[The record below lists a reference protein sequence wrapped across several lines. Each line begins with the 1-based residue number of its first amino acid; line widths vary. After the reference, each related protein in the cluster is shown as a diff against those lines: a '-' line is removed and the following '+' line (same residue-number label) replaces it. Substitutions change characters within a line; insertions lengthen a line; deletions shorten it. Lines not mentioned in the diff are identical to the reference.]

1 MNDILK
7 AIIPIVVAHLAI
19 LALLIVIVKRLL
31 LNDTMKAVARIQ
43 DVESELRKKEE
54 TIRRDIQEHEKA
66 FAKQKV
72 EAEEEL
78 QRHKVQTEKELSR
91 LRDQMLAEAKKEG
104 DRIIEQAH
112 KNEERFRQKI
122 SQDMEQKAVGYAGQ
136 VVKLVLGDRVNEEVN
151 REFNEELIEAL
162 DGIDADSITIDSDEG
177 EVKTAQAMMAE
188 QKKRLDELLGRKF
201 NRPVRLVERID
212 PALISGMVL
221 KMGSLEIDGSLRNRL
236 EEAIEEVTKAAG
248 A

>member
-7 AIIPIVVAHLAI
+7 AIIPIVIAHLAI
-19 LALLIVIVKRLL
+19 LALLIMIVKRLL
-31 LNDTMKAVARIQ
+31 LNDTMKAVRRIQ
-43 DVESELRKKEE
+43 DVEIELRKKEE

-122 SQDMEQKAVGYAGQ
+122 SQDMDQKAVGYAGQ
-136 VVKLVLGDRVNEEVN
+136 VVKLVLGDRVTEQVN
-151 REFNEELIEAL
+151 REFNEELVEAL

-188 QKKRLDELLGRKF
+188 QKKRLDELLSRKF

-221 KMGSLEIDGSLRNRL
+221 KIGSLEIDGSLRNRL
-236 EEAIEEVTKAAG
+236 EEAIEEVTKTAG
-248 A
+248 S

>member
-7 AIIPIVVAHLAI
+7 AIIPIVIAHLAI
-19 LALLIVIVKRLL
+19 LALLIMIVKRLL
-31 LNDTMKAVARIQ
+31 LNDTMKAVRRIQ
-43 DVESELRKKEE
+43 DVEIELRKKEE

-122 SQDMEQKAVGYAGQ
+122 SQDVDQKAVGYAGQ
-136 VVKLVLGDRVNEEVN
+136 VVKLVLGDRVTEQVN
-151 REFNEELIEAL
+151 REFNEELVEAL

-188 QKKRLDELLGRKF
+188 QKKRLDELLSRKF

-221 KMGSLEIDGSLRNRL
+221 KIGSLEIDGSLRNRL
-236 EEAIEEVTKAAG
+236 EEAIEEVTKTAG
-248 A
+248 S